1 MKDFFELLL
10 CYTIGYGSSAG
21 TVYWMDSTW
30 FEGMLSSTTTEQP
43 SLAFAIV
50 SIGGCYLT
58 TVTAGEGG
66 IDVGSSSSNSG
77 SSSWKVREGA
87 DGKTHIDEVGGN
99 QSYVVNHRAGGTYV
113 EPAGSTSKVNYRRI
127 EKQAEEIYRKFSK
140 EQEESIKPDYI
151 IVESKEMYET
161 IKKLAETNDKES
173 LMKKF
178 TAIQESITEQNENKP
193 SVRKRK

>member
-1 MKDFFELLL
+1 MKDFLAALLYG
-10 CYTIGYGSSAG
+10 CVVGGSSTG
-21 TVYWMDSTW
+21 LVYWLDSTW
-30 FEGMLSSTTTEQP
+30 FEGMLSSTTTEEP

-127 EKQAEEIYRKFSK
+127 EKQAEEIYRKFTK
-140 EQEESIKPDYI
+140 EQEGSIKPDYI
-151 IVESKEMYET
+151 IVESKEMYE
-161 IKKLAETNDKES
+161 IVKKLSETNDKES
-173 LMKKF
+173 LIKKL
-178 TAIQESITEQNENKP
+178 TAVEESMTEQNENKP
-193 SVRKRK
+193 NVRKRQ